1 MVDTPAVA
9 AAGPLSTTHP
19 MPTYFSSAASGNY
32 VSAKALL
39 SDGKFEEALTLIEE
53 GSENTKLIVRSQLAL
68 TIIDNEELERSIE
81 LHESIAPFFYLYG
94 TTLLYSLEE
103 ATEDGNDV
111 AAMTVAPTTTTTA
124 PTTVGKIQEHQEKS
138 VVRSAAPEKKND
150 DILAQLL
157 SSISSQDQ
165 DVSATA
171 AATKLDMQQQQLAN
185 SNDADF
191 AEDIQIA
198 WENLDTAR
206 SIIKTMIENQ
216 NSLSGI
222 DTAKLELD
230 LAQIHLREGDLNKIN
245 GNYCSAI
252 EDYLSCLEILLSHNK
267 TKDENSEVRNLD
279 RKIADTQFNLGLTYL
294 TSSSD
299 LSKKL
304 AGESSVE
311 ENPTTT
317 TTTVTDNKNTV
328 ILAREHCEKG
338 IHQYVECVKTFC
350 CILSVLI
357 GVKPETILSK
367 ASKMKDSGEM
377 ETRAPGLKTTGL
389 DGHEN
394 GSCTSTSAA
403 VASRTISNLRKAV
416 ALTLSSDPPTGTT
429 EHEKINDIK
438 ELLDEIQETVDEA
451 ERSQEGVRQAAQI
464 KVNAQKQVAA
474 LSDADNGNGF
484 ASVTNEDTGIT
495 TSVGFGPPSSS
506 SFEAA
511 IISNTDIAAKPM
523 MVVKKKKRKDD
534 IGKVSD
540 ASTDTKRIKIS

>member
-1 MVDTPAVA
+1 MGNKAMRQICKASSTAPLLTMAAPAVA
-9 AAGPLSTTHP
+9 AADPLSTTHP

-111 AAMTVAPTTTTTA
+111 AAMTVAPTTTTA
-124 PTTVGKIQEHQEKS
+124 ATTVGKIQEHQEKS

-252 EDYLSCLEILLSHNK
+252 EDYSSCLEILLSHNK

-429 EHEKINDIK
+429 EHEKN
-438 ELLDEIQETVDEA
+438 
-451 ERSQEGVRQAAQI
+451 
-464 KVNAQKQVAA
+464 
-474 LSDADNGNGF
+474 
-484 ASVTNEDTGIT
+484 
-495 TSVGFGPPSSS
+495 
-506 SFEAA
+506 
-511 IISNTDIAAKPM
+511 
-523 MVVKKKKRKDD
+523 
-534 IGKVSD
+534 
-540 ASTDTKRIKIS
+540 

>member
-1 MVDTPAVA
+1 MRQICKASSTA
-9 AAGPLSTTHP
+9 PLLTMATTHP

-124 PTTVGKIQEHQEKS
+124 ATTVGKIQEHQEKS

-222 DTAKLELD
+222 DTAKLEL
-230 LAQIHLREGDLNKIN
+230 
-245 GNYCSAI
+245 
-252 EDYLSCLEILLSHNK
+252 
-267 TKDENSEVRNLD
+267 
-279 RKIADTQFNLGLTYL
+279 
-294 TSSSD
+294 
-299 LSKKL
+299 
-304 AGESSVE
+304 
-311 ENPTTT
+311 
-317 TTTVTDNKNTV
+317 
-328 ILAREHCEKG
+328 
-338 IHQYVECVKTFC
+338 
-350 CILSVLI
+350 
-357 GVKPETILSK
+357 
-367 ASKMKDSGEM
+367 
-377 ETRAPGLKTTGL
+377 
-389 DGHEN
+389 
-394 GSCTSTSAA
+394 
-403 VASRTISNLRKAV
+403 
-416 ALTLSSDPPTGTT
+416 
-429 EHEKINDIK
+429 
-438 ELLDEIQETVDEA
+438 
-451 ERSQEGVRQAAQI
+451 
-464 KVNAQKQVAA
+464 
-474 LSDADNGNGF
+474 
-484 ASVTNEDTGIT
+484 
-495 TSVGFGPPSSS
+495 
-506 SFEAA
+506 
-511 IISNTDIAAKPM
+511 
-523 MVVKKKKRKDD
+523 
-534 IGKVSD
+534 
-540 ASTDTKRIKIS
+540 